1 MADSYDSP
9 EFSGDSGT
17 KDVHAGGKVYW
28 NFQVSPGAA
37 EAVFTIDVIAS
48 DPEDGPE
55 WSVSLYDTED
65 NELWDNFGSAKEL
78 KVQFKDEAPRAF
90 KLGII
95 CPRGARYDDSVE
107 VDITAEN
114 EAGSSVQ
121 SFGACAKQSI
131 MILKTQMDHEK
142 DVVMSL
148 FAKADQGEKDVYAI
162 LSPVKLRGYV
172 FVEGMNTDR
181 LQEKTR
187 NVKKAR
193 SFVDVK
199 DGSVSRDAHVP
210 AETTLDEISAYLVPV
225 SPVIGIEEGDT
236 VELVN
241 GPFKGERARVQKIDQ
256 TKEEITVELIDAMVP
271 IPVTVKADS
280 VRVIEKEN

>member
-1 MADSYDSP
+1 MAELQTNPD
-9 EFSGDSGT
+9 FSGDSGT
-17 KDVHAGGKVYW
+17 KDVHAGGKAFW
-28 NFQVSPGAA
+28 DFQVVPGA
-37 EAVFTIDVIAS
+37 EEVVFNFSVNAS
-48 DPEDGPE
+48 DPEEGPE
-55 WSVSLYDTED
+55 WRVTLYDSDE
-65 NELWDNFGSAKEL
+65 NEVWDNFNSGSELSMSFPKGDAK
-78 KVQFKDEAPRAF
+78 AF
-90 KLGII
+90 RIEII
-95 CPRGARYDDSVE
+95 CPRGARYDDSVD
-107 VDITAEN
+107 VDITVQSDF
-114 EAGSSVQ
+114 GSAVT

-131 MILKTQMDHEK
+131 LTLKTQMDHEK

-148 FAKADQGEKDVYAI
+148 FAKADQGEKDVYAV

-181 LQEKTR
+181 LQEKAR
-187 NVKKAR
+187 GIKKAK

-199 DGSVSRDAHVP
+199 DGSAPRDAHIP
-210 AETTLDEISAYLVPV
+210 AEISIDEISSYLVPV
-225 SPVIGIEEGDT
+225 SPVIGIEDGDT